1 MAHFKPRKEALSA
14 FVADNFLLFF
24 IVVLYLV
31 VGAINP
37 KYFRLIALKNVITQ
51 ASIIGVLSI
60 GMTFVIV
67 SGGIDLSVGSVMA
80 LTSIITA
87 WTYLEIG
94 FPFVL
99 SLALGV
105 GVGFLSGALAAT
117 FILYLKL
124 PPFISTLGLLIIFS
138 GLARFIGEDNLF
150 SGLPDSFN
158 FFWTGSVLGIP
169 LPVIIFISL
178 GVVASI
184 MKRYTT
190 FGRNNA
196 AIGSNY
202 RAAVICGVNI
212 KKSVYVYYIVS
223 GFLATIAGLFMTA
236 RLNSGQALIGKSY
249 EMYAITAAV
258 VGGASLSGG
267 LGSIKGAVY
276 GAIMISIIYTGI
288 SFIGLSSYYQEIFI
302 GVVLIIAVLVNRIRE
317 ESRNTKVL
325 LKDARSLSEEGQNE
339 VRQHASK

>member
-1 MAHFKPRKEALSA
+1 MRRFRINKETFAL
-14 FVADNFLLFF
+14 FFGNNFLLFF
-24 IVVLYLV
+24 IVFLYLI
-31 VGAINP
+31 VGIINH
-37 KYFRLIALKNVITQ
+37 KYLSIVALKNVLTQ

-60 GMTFVIV
+60 GMTFVII

-87 WTYLEIG
+87 WTNLEIG
-94 FPFVL
+94 FPFVISLILGL
-99 SLALGV
+99 SV
-105 GVGFLSGALAAT
+105 GIVSGALGSS

-158 FFWTGSVLGIP
+158 FLWTGEVIGIP
-169 LPVIIFISL
+169 VPIIIFL
-178 GVVASI
+178 GLAIVANI
-184 MKRYTT
+184 VKNYTA

-196 AIGSNY
+196 VIGSNY

-212 KKSVYVYYIVS
+212 KRSIYSYYIIS
-223 GFLATIAGLFMTA
+223 GLLATIAGLFMTA

-258 VGGASLSGG
+258 VGGASLNGG
-267 LGSIKGAVY
+267 IGSIKGAVY
-276 GAIMISIIYTGI
+276 GAILISIIYTGI

-302 GVVLIIAVLVNRIRE
+302 GFVLILAVMINRIRE
-317 ESRNTKVL
+317 ESKNARFL
-325 LKDARSLSEEGQNE
+325 LKNGKPKIIEVAKNE
-339 VRQHASK
+339 A